1 MYCEKYCGFQLKSIS
16 GSIFVVR
23 LVEDDFKTTTV
34 EFTELV
40 KDFTTENVILSSDKT
55 IQEMENF
62 RLDHEPYDIFHD
74 YSSGRIVHF
83 ETVEFLQRKIFK
95 KHQYF

>member
-1 MYCEKYCGFQLKSIS
+1 MSCEKHCGFQLKSIS

-62 RLDHEPYDIFHD
+62 RLESYDTFHD

-83 ETVEFLQRKIFK
+83 ETVEFLQRKIF
-95 KHQYF
+95 